1 MPGHA
6 TPTTPEPTHL
16 GVVERVLSGTPR
28 PLPGRGS
35 SSLGRTEVDALDVGP
50 LGVAGDDFGDRTHHG
65 GSEKALHQY
74 PAEHLLRWREALPDQ
89 AARFLAGAFGENLSS
104 RGLDEHGLCIGDTL
118 RIGSAT
124 LQVSQGRQPCWKLGA
139 HFGRDDLASLA
150 QASGRL
156 GWYLRTLEP
165 GRIRAADAIELLAR
179 PNPGWS
185 VARVHRAVFERQHT
199 ACELLTLAELPGL
212 SPRWRALFARRL
224 QPQHEEDTT
233 ARLTGP
239 P

>member
-1 MPGHA
+1 MPA
-6 TPTTPEPTHL
+6 TSPVVHL
-16 GVVERVLSGTPR
+16 GVVERVLCGTPR
-28 PLPGRGS
+28 PLPGRGR
-35 SSLGRTEVDALDVGP
+35 SSLGRTEVDALDVGL

-74 PAEHLLRWREALPDQ
+74 PAEHLPRWQQALPDD
-89 AARFLAGAFGENLSS
+89 AARFQVGAFGENLSS
-104 RGLDEHGLCIGDTL
+104 RGLDEQGLCIGDTL

-139 HFGRDDLASLA
+139 YFGRDDLASLA

-179 PNPGWS
+179 PNPDWS
-185 VARVHRAVFERQHT
+185 VDRVHRAVFERRHT
-199 ACELLTLAELPGL
+199 PAELQALAELPGL

-224 QPQHEEDTT
+224 ASPHEEEPT